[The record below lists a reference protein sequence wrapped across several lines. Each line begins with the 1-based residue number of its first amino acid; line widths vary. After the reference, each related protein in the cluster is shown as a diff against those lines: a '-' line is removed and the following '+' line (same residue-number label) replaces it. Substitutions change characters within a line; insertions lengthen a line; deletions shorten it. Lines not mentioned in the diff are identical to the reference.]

1 MVARQNGLP
10 HHWNSLSQIGGVD
23 GDTGV
28 ELSRFPEAARFEE
41 ADESLAK
48 VFDLLPDSALIV
60 DRDMRVLLANGAAC
74 RLLDTVLEDMVGK
87 RCSEII
93 YGTQRLLPGCPVHRC
108 LKDGKSAELVCKGRA
123 AGNRWLRVVATP
135 VEIRGEKAALCVLKD
150 VTSALKRQRHLD
162 HIEKLSM
169 VLSRDLDLNTILQT
183 ALAEIKGIF
192 DDQASVIGVALCDET
207 CDNLVVTS
215 VSGRQGEAVAGL
227 SLNAQSLKEGVLEPL
242 SRRSTPWVLK
252 RNDDRSPSALS
263 EVLQRVDCGCLLAWP
278 LEISGRAIGILFAA
292 GEETLLSG
300 DAEIRLLGTCCRMLS
315 SALANGGA
323 FALNDAVVHRL
334 ADELDFLTRLL
345 TDHVQGRFGDPWGNE
360 MVGVARVLGAS
371 EVTLYAFDR
380 SGRWAEV
387 VAAYS
392 TSLGADGPPPRVG
405 ERVPLSGPEALVGCG
420 NRGRIVDGRRLVIPL
435 VCGGRVL
442 GAMEL
447 WATAEESFAPVE
459 KNLAQAVACHFAL
472 VMERQQSSDSSR
484 DISLGH

>member
-1 MVARQNGLP
+1 MYQ
-10 HHWNSLSQIGGVD
+10 
-23 GDTGV
+23 
-28 ELSRFPEAARFEE
+28 
-41 ADESLAK
+41 
-48 VFDLLPDSALIV
+48 
-60 DRDMRVLLANGAAC
+60 
-74 RLLDTVLEDMVGK
+74 
-87 RCSEII
+87 
-93 YGTQRLLPGCPVHRC
+93 
-108 LKDGKSAELVCKGRA
+108 GRA
-123 AGNRWLRVVATP
+123 AGDRWLRVVATP
-135 VEIRGEKAALCVLKD
+135 VEIKGEKAALYMITE
-150 VTSALKRQRHLD
+150 VTSALKRQTHLD

-169 VLSRDLDLNTILQT
+169 VLSRDLDLNTVLQT

-192 DDQASVIGVALCDET
+192 DDEASVIGVALCDET

-215 VSGRQGEAVAGL
+215 VIGRQGEAIAGL
-227 SLNAQSLKEGVLEPL
+227 SLNAQSLKEDVLEPL

-263 EVLQRVDCGCLLAWP
+263 EILERVDCGCLLAWP

-345 TDHVQGRFGDPWGNE
+345 IDHAQSCFGDPWGNE
-360 MVGVARVLGAS
+360 MVRVAQVLGAS

-392 TSLGADGPPPRVG
+392 TLLGADGPPPRVG
-405 ERVPLSGPEALVGCG
+405 ERVPLTGPDSLAYVRDNGERMGG
-420 NRGRIVDGRRLVIPL
+420 GRMLVIPL
-435 VCGGRVL
+435 VWGGRVL

-447 WATAEESFAPVE
+447 WTTDEHGFAPVE
-459 KNLAQAVACHFAL
+459 KNLAGAVACHFAL